1 MSFFC
6 DGNETIFERVKE
18 SLLPFE
24 SWEKLPKESAAAFAA
39 FCVFRDY
46 GCERNI
52 KKAVLSAESDEAKQS
67 KKYRVWRLWSTQ
79 YQWFKR
85 AADYDVYSDKLK
97 QTERRKTIEQREEA
111 YREVTGKMLQVVNKK
126 LDLMDA
132 AGLTQGN
139 VTEWMTAVVKT
150 ERDIFG
156 IAANEK
162 EGVTGCKQL
171 ELRFDNDFESL

>member
-1 MSFFC
+1 MQSIVN
-6 DGNETIFERVKE
+6 DNEKLFERVKE

-39 FCVFRDY
+39 FRVFRDY
-46 GCERNI
+46 GSERNI
-52 KKAVLSAESDEAKQS
+52 KKAVAAAENEVSKQT

-85 AADYDVYSDKLK
+85 AADYDGYLDKLK

-111 YREVTGKMLQVVNKK
+111 YREVTGKMLRVVNKK

-132 AGLTQGN
+132 GELTQGN
-139 VTEWMTAVVKT
+139 VTEWMTAAVKT

-162 EGVTGCKQL
+162 VSDTGCKQL
-171 ELRFDNDFESL
+171 ELRFDKEFENL

>member
-6 DGNETIFERVKE
+6 DENEKLFDKVKKT
-18 SLLPFE
+18 LLSFE
-24 SWEKLPKESAAAFAA
+24 SWEKLPDESAAAFAA

-52 KKAVLSAESDEAKQS
+52 KKAVAASESETSKQS
-67 KKYRVWRLWSTQ
+67 KKYRVWRLWSMRF
-79 YQWFKR
+79 QWFKR
-85 AADYDVYSDKLK
+85 AADYDVYVDRLK
-97 QTERRKTIEQREEA
+97 QAERRKTIEQREEA

-132 AGLTQGN
+132 NELTQTN
-139 VTEWMTAVVKT
+139 VTEWMTAAVKT

-162 EGVTGCKQL
+162 ESGGGCKQL
-171 ELRFDNDFESL
+171 ELRFDKDFEPL